1 MTHVDVCIMVRR
13 MRSWIWRVRVLIR
26 QVMGEVWLGVKA
38 RARARAR
45 AGGMVMMELWGGAL
59 R

>member
-1 MTHVDVCIMVRR
+1 M
-13 MRSWIWRVRVLIR
+13 RVLIR

-38 RARARAR
+38 RARARA
-45 AGGMVMMELWGGAL
+45 GGMVMMEMSGGVL

>member
-1 MTHVDVCIMVRR
+1 M
-13 MRSWIWRVRVLIR
+13 RVLIR

-45 AGGMVMMELWGGAL
+45 ARAGGMVMMELWGGVL

>member
-1 MTHVDVCIMVRR
+1 MR
-13 MRSWIWRVRVLIR
+13 MLIR

-38 RARARAR
+38 RARARA
-45 AGGMVMMELWGGAL
+45 GGMVMMELWGDAL

>member
-1 MTHVDVCIMVRR
+1 MVRR

-26 QVMGEVWLGVKA
+26 QVMGEVWC
-38 RARARAR
+38 RARAR
-45 AGGMVMMELWGGAL
+45 AGEMVMMELWGGAL

>member
-1 MTHVDVCIMVRR
+1 MC
-13 MRSWIWRVRVLIR
+13 VLIR

>member
-1 MTHVDVCIMVRR
+1 MPMWYGMTHVDVCLMVPR

-45 AGGMVMMELWGGAL
+45 AGGW
-59 R
+59 

>member
-1 MTHVDVCIMVRR
+1 M
-13 MRSWIWRVRVLIR
+13 RVLIR

-38 RARARAR
+38 RARA
-45 AGGMVMMELWGGAL
+45 GGMVMMELWGDAL